1 MAKDDLYYMKKALG
15 EIEIISDM
23 LPPLI
28 EVGASCSMT
37 LTDQA

>member
-1 MAKDDLYYMKKALG
+1 MFKIALL
-15 EIEIISDM
+15 EESDI